1 MGGRFLE
8 IYLVD
13 HHAGST
19 AGLELAK
26 RAARSNRGT
35 PTGDALE
42 RLVVEIDADR
52 ATLQRLLAVLGRRPS
67 KTKDGLAWSAE
78 RLGRLKLNGQLRG
91 YSPLSRLNELE
102 GLSLGVAGKRALWE
116 ALRAIPEFASL
127 PDFDFAALSQRAET
141 QLLELETLRR
151 EAAAQ
156 ALRM

>member
-42 RLVVEIDADR
+42 RLVAEIDADR
-52 ATLQRLLAVLGRRPS
+52 AALQRLLAVLGRRPS
-67 KTKDGLAWSAE
+67 KTKDALAWSAE

-102 GLSLGVAGKRALWE
+102 ALSLGVAAKRALWE
-116 ALRAIPEFASL
+116 ALRGLPEFARL
-127 PDFDFAALSQRAET
+127 PGFDFAALSQRAET
-141 QLLELETLRR
+141 QLVALETVRR
-151 EAAAQ
+151 DAAAQ

>member
-1 MGGRFLE
+1 MASRLLE

-19 AGLELAK
+19 LGLELAK

-35 PTGDALE
+35 PTGEALE
-42 RLVVEIDADR
+42 RLVAEIDADR
-52 ATLQRLLAVLGRRPS
+52 AALQRLLAVLGTRPS
-67 KTKDGLAWSAE
+67 KVKDGLAWSAE

-102 GLSLGVAGKRALWE
+102 GLWLGVAGKRALWE
-116 ALRAIPEFASL
+116 ALRTLPELASL
-127 PDFDFAALSQRAET
+127 PDFDFAALSRRAEA

-156 ALRM
+156 ALRT

>member
-42 RLVVEIDADR
+42 RLVAEIDADR
-52 ATLQRLLAVLGRRPS
+52 ATLQRLLAVLGSRPS
-67 KTKDGLAWSAE
+67 RTKDGLAWSVE

-91 YSPLSRLNELE
+91 YSP
-102 GLSLGVAGKRALWE
+102 
-116 ALRAIPEFASL
+116 
-127 PDFDFAALSQRAET
+127 T
-141 QLLELETLRR
+141 RR
-151 EAAAQ
+151 
-156 ALRM
+156 